1 MHWVIGGE
9 IKRKRKIILLGPGA
23 SLHFNDG
30 FHVGT
35 QANQERKMPYPFF
48 SERKEKAFFFKETR
62 TYIKQREIN
71 LRAGEGG
78 SPPKEDKRRLSK
90 C

>member
-1 MHWVIGGE
+1 
-9 IKRKRKIILLGPGA
+9 
-23 SLHFNDG
+23 
-30 FHVGT
+30 
-35 QANQERKMPYPFF
+35 MPYPFF